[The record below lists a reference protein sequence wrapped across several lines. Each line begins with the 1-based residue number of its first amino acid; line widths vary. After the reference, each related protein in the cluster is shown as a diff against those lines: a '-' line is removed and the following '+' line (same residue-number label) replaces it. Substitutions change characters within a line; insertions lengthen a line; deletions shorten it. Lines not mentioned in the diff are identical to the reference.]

1 MSENKFIKRL
11 KGEQTAKSVL
21 EIKNE
26 SAKTSFANMPQ
37 GTSNAIDVFSDHR
50 GNATAVLNGTTNWK
64 VSNSDLLLADA
75 VSGDGQDFTSTYSVS
90 GSGLWVNASYTFP
103 STGDPRHPVAMVF
116 NPSTKWVLKVCGDNL
131 IVDGGSTVDFTMLV
145 KIGTASVYS
154 KNFTIRESAGQFS
167 KEFIID
173 FGEANSDVVKAGGLS
188 TLTVQLLCGTANA
201 SARIYN
207 GMTVLT
213 CLQRKVDASAV
224 SNSSANVEDVLDGN
238 IIPSDYFSNP
248 AFIDQIEDG
257 DTAVAIF
264 ARDGDDVNLD
274 HWEQPIPARTGNAG
288 KFLQTP
294 DGDGMSWKNVEISD
308 VTGLQTALDLKA
320 DKSTTYTKTETDTL
334 LSGKQD
340 TISDLATI
348 RSNAQAG
355 KAASDTIATYGD
367 IVTHD
372 VAEFATAAQGA
383 KADTALQAG
392 DNVSELANDAGYL
405 VMGDL
410 TNFVTKNTAQTIS
423 GLKTFS
429 ADITLSGT
437 TSIKNTTNGISYTM
451 LYRDASGIHVGT
463 STQALLLAGSNA
475 RPKFNNNDIAMLSDI
490 PTAVSQLTNDTGF
503 ITSSALAP
511 YALSADLATVATTGS
526 YSDLSGT
533 PTIGNATL
541 TIQKNSVAVDT
552 FTANATVDKS
562 INITVPVN
570 AADVNALPNT
580 TKYVANASMTIDN
593 TTYVVTLQLK
603 DQDGNNIGTAQTV
616 DLPLESVVVSGAYDS
631 VNKKIVL
638 TLKDGSTIDI
648 PVGDLVAGLQ
658 AEITSTNKLDADL
671 VDDSTSTNK
680 FVTASDKTTW
690 NGKQDAISDLAT
702 IRSNASSGAS
712 AYTTIQGYGNIVTHN
727 ASEFATSAQGALADT
742 ALQSG
747 DNVSEL
753 VNDAGYITGI
763 TGSDVTTAL
772 GYTPY
777 NSSNPSGYQANV
789 IESIKVNGTAQTI
802 TAKAV
807 DITVPTKTSDITND
821 SGFIT
826 SSALAPYALSADL
839 ATVATSGDYD
849 DLSNKPTIP
858 TVGNGTIT
866 ITQGGMPKGTFTTN
880 QSGNTTIELDAG
892 GGGGSYTAGDCIDI
906 TGNVI
911 SIDTGNATST
921 TKEAIVRWGLPD
933 YDNPISISTFN
944 SSHPYTATKDGL
956 FKAVTGTSVELYV
969 NGAEAYYGGVSNGG
983 QAWAM
988 TAFVSKGDIITT
1000 DASSTVRVQLF
1011 PLKGVA

>member
-1 MSENKFIKRL
+1 MSDNKFIKRL

-131 IVDGGSTVDFTMLV
+131 IVDGGSAVDFTMLV
-145 KIGTASVYS
+145 KIGTSNVYS

-248 AFIDQIEDG
+248 EFIDQIEDG

-340 TISDLATI
+340 TISDLSTI

-355 KAASDTIATYGD
+355 KSASDTIATYGD

-392 DNVSELANDAGYL
+392 DNVSELVNDAGYL

-429 ADITLSGT
+429 ADVTLSGT
-437 TSIKNTTNGISYTM
+437 TSIKNTTNGVSYTM

-475 RPKFNNNDIAMLSDI
+475 RPKFNNNDIAMLSDV

-503 ITSSALAP
+503 ITNAVNDLQNYTLTS
-511 YALSADLATVATTGS
+511 DLATVATSGS
-526 YSDLSGT
+526 YNDLSNK

-541 TIQKNSVAVDT
+541 TIQKNSTTIDT
-552 FTANATVDKS
+552 FTANATS
-562 INITVPVN
+562 
-570 AADVNALPNT
+570 
-580 TKYVANASMTIDN
+580 
-593 TTYVVTLQLK
+593 
-603 DQDGNNIGTAQTV
+603 
-616 DLPLESVVVSGAYDS
+616 
-631 VNKKIVL
+631 NK
-638 TLKDGSTIDI
+638 TIDI
-648 PVGDLVAGLQ
+648 A
-658 AEITSTNKLDADL
+658 
-671 VDDSTSTNK
+671 
-680 FVTASDKTTW
+680 
-690 NGKQDAISDLAT
+690 
-702 IRSNASSGAS
+702 
-712 AYTTIQGYGNIVTHN
+712 
-727 ASEFATSAQGALADT
+727 
-742 ALQSG
+742 
-747 DNVSEL
+747 
-753 VNDAGYITGI
+753 
-763 TGSDVTTAL
+763 
-772 GYTPY
+772 
-777 NSSNPSGYQANV
+777 
-789 IESIKVNGTAQTI
+789 
-802 TAKAV
+802 
-807 DITVPTKTSDITND
+807 VPTKTSDITND

-839 ATVATSGDYD
+839 ATVATSGSYNDLSNKPTIPAAQVNSDWNAVSGVAQILNKPTLATVATSGSYN

-866 ITQGGMPKGTFTTN
+866 ITQGGVTKGTFTTN
-880 QSGNTTIELDAG
+880 QGGNTTIALDSG
-892 GGGGSYTAGDCIDI
+892 GGGGSVDIDNLTITENASQEIQAVATVNANTASG
-906 TGNVI
+906 
-911 SIDTGNATST
+911 ST
-921 TKEAIVRWGLPD
+921 
-933 YDNPISISTFN
+933 NPIYDWVGTLAEYEAQDIETNHPDWVCYITDDFSAQAYDAYSRGQSDNLFVTKGHQVIEFQEPTALNNYTWYRKYADGWVEQGGTLQTTTNSLTFPIEMADTN
-944 SSHPYTATKDGL
+944 YQWYATALPQDFGNFRKLAAVRTTTGL
-956 FKAVTGTSVELYV
+956 TGMANLYGTSSAHASAAAWDA
-969 NGAEAYYGGVSNGG
+969 GTFWQVSGM
-983 QAWAM
+983 AA
-988 TAFVSKGDIITT
+988 
-1000 DASSTVRVQLF
+1000 
-1011 PLKGVA
+1011 